1 MNILILIINIF
12 FNIVCADEYIWPNNY
27 DGNIT
32 ATFSEPRHRRFHAG
46 IDVRTFGEIG
56 SNLYAINSGYIYR
69 IKISPNNYG
78 KAVYLKLDDGN
89 VVLYSH
95 LNKFNKN
102 IEILVK
108 QLYQEYQSSFFD
120 HTLDNNQLIKINKGE
135 IIGYTG
141 DTGSLSGPHLHFEIR
156 NKNNE
161 PINPLDYYSIKDSTP
176 PLAESITIIP
186 LNNKTWIDGIQDYR
200 TFEVKKI
207 NSNKYVVQDTI
218 SVIGEFGIAVTTHDK
233 INNMPFKYGIY
244 SMELLIDNVLM
255 YSMKF
260 DNYNF
265 SEDHLIYTAIDY
277 ALLQK
282 GIIAHRLFNQ
292 KNNELSF
299 IKSINDGKIIIDNQH
314 HNLII
319 NISDA
324 NDNIIQIQGV
334 LIGETINDAKIT
346 IDKTFE
352 NPIIEIDE
360 LGNNKIFLDV
370 VSKYNSIENSISTFK
385 KLSDKSFEINN
396 YNKDLDIIEFYI
408 KNRNGVKSKKSFLSL
423 NKQSPYDINGE
434 IYIRYVDNGI
444 IIEFHEKEH
453 SGYNPGLEITSDGI
467 VNNYSLYRK
476 EKNILSSKIINI
488 NSMENISIIYNTQP
502 EIAFNKKV
510 TTLSSLN
517 QNQIYFNEYKIELT
531 KDSFYND
538 MLIICNEETKYK
550 LDGKFSKVST
560 PIIIK
565 PNEIPFKKGI
575 KLEYNISDCNH
586 CGFYKFSYEDEKWS
600 YINSTNNL
608 EKLSTEIT
616 SGGTFCVLSEKQQP
630 TINNLKPS
638 LNSKYRKQD
647 LKNIVFNV
655 NDILSGINPYDIKI
669 KIDGKELFYDYV
681 KYRNLVSADLNQVLS
696 KGAHTIELSVSDKLS
711 NISTIKG
718 QFFVIE

>member
-1 MNILILIINIF
+1 LNILILIINIF
-12 FNIVCADEYIWPNNY
+12 FNIICADEYIWPNNY

-32 ATFSEPRHRRFHAG
+32 ATFSEPRSRRFHAG

-56 SNLYAINSGYIYR
+56 SNLYAINSGYIHR
-69 IKISPNNYG
+69 IKILPNNYG

-89 VVLYSH
+89 IVLYSH

-186 LNNKTWIDGIQDYR
+186 LNNKTWIDGIQDYK
-200 TFEVKKI
+200 TFKIKKI
-207 NSNKYVVQDTI
+207 NPNKYVVQDTI
-218 SVIGEFGIAVTTHDK
+218 SVIGEFGIAVATHDK

-244 SMELLIDNVLM
+244 KMELLIDNVLM

-299 IKSINDGKIIIDNQH
+299 IKSINDGKMNIDNRH

-334 LIGETINDAKIT
+334 LIGEIINDAKVAIN
-346 IDKTFE
+346 KNSE
-352 NPIIEIDE
+352 NPIIEIEE
-360 LGNNKIFLDV
+360 LGNNKVFIDI
-370 VSKYNSIENSISTFK
+370 VSKYNAIENSISSFK
-385 KLSDKSFEINN
+385 KLSNKSFEINN
-396 YNKDLDIIEFYI
+396 YNEDLDIIEFYI
-408 KNRNGVKSKKSFLSL
+408 KNKNGVKSKKSFLSL
-423 NKQSPYDINGE
+423 NKQNPYDIKGE
-434 IYIRYVDNGI
+434 IYIRHLDNGI

-453 SGYNPGLEITSDGI
+453 SGYTPNLEITSNDI

-488 NSMENISIIYNTQP
+488 NDMQNISIVYNTQP
-502 EIAFNKKV
+502 EIVFDKKV

-531 KDSFYND
+531 KDSFYNE

-550 LDGKFSKVST
+550 LDGKFSKVSI

-575 KLEYNISDCNH
+575 KLEYDILDCNH
-586 CGFYKFSYEDEKWS
+586 CGFYKFSYEDEKWY
-600 YINSTNNL
+600 YINTSNNL
-608 EKLSTEIT
+608 EKISTEIN
-616 SGGTFCVLSEKQQP
+616 SGGTFCVLSEKQKP
-630 TINNLKPS
+630 VINNLTPS
-638 LNSKYRKQD
+638 LNSKYKKQD

-669 KIDGKELFYDYV
+669 KIDGKELFYDYI

-696 KGAHTIELSVSDKLS
+696 KGTHTIELSVSDKVN
-711 NISTIKG
+711 NINTIKG
-718 QFFVIE
+718 QFLVVE